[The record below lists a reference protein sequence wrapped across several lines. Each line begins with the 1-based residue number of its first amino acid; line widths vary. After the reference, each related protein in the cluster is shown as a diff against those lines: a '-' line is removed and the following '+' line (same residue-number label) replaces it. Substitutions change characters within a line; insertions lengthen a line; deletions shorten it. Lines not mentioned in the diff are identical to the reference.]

1 MSNTMQAWRIHE
13 FGHED
18 VLRLD
23 EVPIPVP
30 ADSEVLI
37 KVHAAGVNPV
47 DWKIREGY
55 LKVFL
60 PHQLPLILGW
70 DVSGKIIQVGGDVTA
85 FKPGDLVYSRPD
97 ISRDGA
103 YAEYTVVRAGEIA
116 PKPKRL
122 THVEA
127 ASIPL
132 AGITAWESLI
142 TVANIAAGQRVLIH
156 AAAGGVGS
164 LAVQL
169 AKHRGAWVIGTCST
183 ANAELVKSLGADEVI
198 NYQSEPFWEK
208 AEDLD
213 VVFDTIGGQT
223 QERSW
228 QTLKPGGLLVSVIDP
243 PSEDKAKGLG
253 RRGAFVFI
261 QPNAGYLMAMAEL
274 IDGGHL
280 RPVVGRVFPFTEAK
294 AALRLSQS
302 GHAVGKIVLS
312 VSPS

>member
-18 VLRLD
+18 VLHLD
-23 EVPIPVP
+23 HVPIPVP
-30 ADSEVLI
+30 AEGEVLI

-55 LKVFL
+55 LKDFL

-70 DVSGKIIQVGGDVTA
+70 DVAGEIIRAGGGVTA
-85 FKPGDLVYSRPD
+85 FKPGDPVYSRPD

-103 YAEYTVVRAGEIA
+103 YGEYIVVRASEIA
-116 PKPKRL
+116 FKPKRL
-122 THVEA
+122 SYVEA
-127 ASIPL
+127 AAIPL
-132 AGITAWESLI
+132 AGITAWESLV
-142 TVANIAAGQRVLIH
+142 TVAGITAGQRVLIH

-164 LAVQL
+164 LAVQI
-169 AKHRGAWVIGTCST
+169 AKHRGTWVSGTCSA
-183 ANAELVKSLGADEVI
+183 ANAELVESLGADDVI

-208 AEDLD
+208 AKAMD

-223 QERSW
+223 QEQSW

-243 PSEDKAKGLG
+243 PSEDKARSLG

-261 QPNAGYLMAMAEL
+261 QPNAGYLKAMAEL
-274 IDGGHL
+274 IDSGRL
-280 RPVVGRVFPFTEAK
+280 KPVVGQVFPFNEAK

-312 VSPS
+312 VSPP